1 MQYED
6 LHGNMMADGF
16 LAIKSNKLLYEV
28 LYMFLICIIGAA
40 RSPGICLC
48 CMKLFAYML
57 QIVMLCIFFCLSWF
71 LLSPHLVVST
81 YKGNTFGWMLF
92 VTVCPVI
99 NCRIKPHQ
107 RYM

>member
-57 QIVMLCIFFCLSWF
+57 QIVMLCIFFCLF
-71 LLSPHLVVST
+71 ELVFALSSPRSKH
-81 YKGNTFGWMLF
+81 
-92 VTVCPVI
+92 I
-99 NCRIKPHQ
+99 
-107 RYM
+107 